1 MSRCRASGIHFA
13 ISLFVGLVLLA
24 LCWFVWLP
32 APMLLAI
39 GGHEIFLL
47 IVGIDVVIGP
57 LLTLVVFKTGK
68 KKLKFDLAMIALLQ
82 ILALVYGV
90 STLLEAR
97 PVYVAALGDKF
108 QVIQATEV
116 TDANLEK
123 AKATLPWWGPRWVGT
138 QAPTDSADTYA
149 ANYLEELGFGRGHLP
164 QLHVAYEA
172 MAKELLERAQPIAE
186 LKKTNASQSSEIDAW
201 LAQRGYQEQS
211 AKFQPIRISASEF
224 VVIIDAKTAAVVG
237 IAPFKSATALKA
249 KQAH

>member
-1 MSRCRASGIHFA
+1 MSKYRASGIHFV

-24 LCWFVWLP
+24 LCWFVWYP

-82 ILALVYGV
+82 ILALEYGV

-123 AKATLPWWGPRWVGT
+123 AKTTLP
-138 QAPTDSADTYA
+138 
-149 ANYLEELGFGRGHLP
+149 
-164 QLHVAYEA
+164 
-172 MAKELLERAQPIAE
+172 
-186 LKKTNASQSSEIDAW
+186 
-201 LAQRGYQEQS
+201 
-211 AKFQPIRISASEF
+211 
-224 VVIIDAKTAAVVG
+224 
-237 IAPFKSATALKA
+237 
-249 KQAH
+249 